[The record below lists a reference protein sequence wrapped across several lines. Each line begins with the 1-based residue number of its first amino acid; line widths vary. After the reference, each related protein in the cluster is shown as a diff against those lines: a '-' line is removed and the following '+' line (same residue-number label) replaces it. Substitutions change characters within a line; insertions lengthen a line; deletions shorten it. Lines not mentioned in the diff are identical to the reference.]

1 MNILTISS
9 KHGARIDAPAQN
21 LCSCQHGISP
31 LGRGIADRDNAGID
45 VELEFDAGLSPL
57 CTPLHIAVCNGQKST
72 ARLLLSRGA
81 DARACRDNHS
91 NRITSILHTA
101 ARCNDATTI
110 RYIVQRGLVDINL
123 PSNISGDTALH
134 CAALHENNT
143 SALNELMS
151 LGADKDIQAGS
162 TPFVYACNLG
172 NFRAALVLLNSGLRL
187 FGREVAFWPLH
198 HAVAPRSQ
206 YNLPP
211 LQTAAEEEAWEQERE
226 AFIHRVVS
234 GDPEVG
240 DYSINDLDHKQR
252 PILFLAAS
260 QEAPLRTLKLLLD
273 LGANINA
280 QNKDGVT
287 AIQEI
292 LRRGDATTTA
302 SIAHLLRRGARLD
315 LTIDTGRWTAV
326 PVRGYYALDTA
337 LLATNGNYNHPV
349 LYTIFQHASKIN
361 FAENSLTRIVENLY
375 RQGRHED
382 CKLIMIHGINGVR
395 LAINSEWVRRWLQS
409 SINARDLTQIS
420 LYLAQF
426 RAYLTTR
433 DALGMVLET
442 YSRRQNARITQD
454 LEQIE
459 DDIIDALI
467 TRPDLDLG
475 EQKHGR
481 STLLH
486 FACKHHHIKTVPRLL
501 DLGCRVDVLDE
512 KCQTPLVHAVS
523 IGCPYLVR
531 ILQQYGAQPFQRPSE
546 MVQEGSK
553 GEIFDLARE
562 YPSNDKS
569 AFQTALSR
577 SCKEVDVHFYQA
589 VCWTVWEDVNLVDL
603 IIRDR
608 GLPPFPTDPKS
619 LTYIHEALQN
629 PSTLKVLLERGA
641 DPNAGHIREQHP
653 LLYAWENQGFTEEV
667 LESIVHLIRYGA
679 RTNERHSASGKSF
692 LDIVKAAH
700 EAVAAYK
707 EDPPRGGIDDP
718 YFQAQCSLMRRLR
731 LKRNPDSG
739 QSVIRVQH
747 ARWW

>member
-1 MNILTISS
+1 M
-9 KHGARIDAPAQN
+9 
-21 LCSCQHGISP
+21 
-31 LGRGIADRDNAGID
+31 
-45 VELEFDAGLSPL
+45 
-57 CTPLHIAVCNGQKST
+57 
-72 ARLLLSRGA
+72 
-81 DARACRDNHS
+81 
-91 NRITSILHTA
+91 
-101 ARCNDATTI
+101 
-110 RYIVQRGLVDINL
+110 QRGLVDINL
-123 PSNISGDTALH
+123 PSNVSGDTALH
-134 CAALHENNT
+134 CAALHENDT
-143 SALNELMS
+143 SALTELMN

-172 NFRAALVLLNSGLRL
+172 NFKAALILLDSGLRL

-211 LQTAAEEEAWEQERE
+211 LQIAAEEEAWEQERE
-226 AFIHRVVS
+226 TFIRRVVS

-240 DYSINDLDHKQR
+240 GFNINDLDHKQR
-252 PILFLAAS
+252 PVLFLAAS

-273 LGANINA
+273 LGANIND
-280 QNKDGVT
+280 QDKDGVT

-326 PVRGYYALDTA
+326 PVRGYSAMDTA
-337 LLATNGNYNHPV
+337 LLATNGNINHPV

-375 RQGRHED
+375 RMGRHED
-382 CKLIMIHGINGVR
+382 CKLIMMHGFNGVP

-409 SINARDLTQIS
+409 SIHTRDLTQIS
-420 LYLAQF
+420 LHLAQF
-426 RAYLTTR
+426 PAYSTTR
-433 DALGMVLET
+433 DALSMVLEI
-442 YSRRQNARITQD
+442 YSRRHNAKKPQD

-459 DDIIDALI
+459 DNIIDALI

-486 FACKHHHIKTVPRLL
+486 VACKHHHIKTVPRLL
-501 DLGCRVDVLDE
+501 DLGCQVNVLDE

-523 IGCPYLVR
+523 IGCPFLVR
-531 ILQQYGAQPFQRPSE
+531 ILHTFGADPFQRPSE
-546 MVQEGSK
+546 IAEGRSK
-553 GEIFDLARE
+553 REIQDLARE
-562 YPSNDKS
+562 HPSNDKS
-569 AFQTALSR
+569 AFQIALSR
-577 SCKEVDVHFYQA
+577 SSKEVNVHFYQS
-589 VCWTVWEDVNLVDL
+589 VCWSIWEDVNLVDL

-608 GLPPFPTDPKS
+608 GLPPFPADPKS

-629 PSTLKVLLERGA
+629 PSMLKVLLERGA

-667 LESIVHLIRYGA
+667 LESIVHLIRHGA
-679 RTNERHSASGKSF
+679 RTDDRHSASGKSF

-707 EDPPRGGIDDP
+707 DNATRGSVDDP

-731 LKRNPDSG
+731 LTTDQDCG
-739 QSVIRVQH
+739 QSVIKVQH